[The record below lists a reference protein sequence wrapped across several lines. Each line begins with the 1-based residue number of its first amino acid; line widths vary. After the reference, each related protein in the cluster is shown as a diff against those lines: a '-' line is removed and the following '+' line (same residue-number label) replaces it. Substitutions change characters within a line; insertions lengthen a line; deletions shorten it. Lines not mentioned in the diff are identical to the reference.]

1 MSGFKGTKLAADK
14 VIKIGSRLE
23 FYPEEVPEGVSSRVE
38 EIKNGKILAA
48 MPMNEKGVPIIPR
61 P

>member
-23 FYPEEVPEGVSSRVE
+23 FYPEEAPEGVSSRVE
-38 EIKNGKILAA
+38 EIKNGK
-48 MPMNEKGVPIIPR
+48 K
-61 P
+61 